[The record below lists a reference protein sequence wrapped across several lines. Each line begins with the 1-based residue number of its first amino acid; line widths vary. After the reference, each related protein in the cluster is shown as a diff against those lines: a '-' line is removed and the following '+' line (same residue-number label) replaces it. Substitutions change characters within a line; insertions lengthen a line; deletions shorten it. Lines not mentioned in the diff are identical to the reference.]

1 MVLVCWRFE
10 IIIANK
16 KKMNMSVEFSVS
28 KVAICIVNILLM
40 VTALAGQNKDDFS
53 FNPKTKEYNA
63 FEYFDADTIG
73 VHPVNTF
80 LLAKLSE
87 LMYLERID
95 YQLKYLQNGYKT
107 VDSIP
112 SSAWIKEY
120 PKVRDD
126 NFKMAFESRFQ
137 HFFYDPS
144 EMPLRNLEPNNGMQV
159 SSTPSFDYC
168 YWLDSINWAAE
179 NIPEFH
185 FIHKTAYWDNKKKQG
200 LDPELVVISTQDL
213 VIIVFRGTDKVGNDD
228 WSEWKGT
235 DFKLGLVPAG
245 GSLMKTKVHKGFWQ
259 SFELIRDELI
269 RTLEQVDASK
279 KKVWLT
285 GHSLGG
291 AMAILSGTYLKSIGY
306 PVQNVY
312 AFAAPR
318 VVGNAGFV
326 KRMNELLPN
335 QVQRFEY
342 YLDPIALLWAPKY
355 RHAGQRNWFDEAER
369 GNYKLYTNIKERYIS
384 PWFFRFNRHP
394 FKDKRTKSEIR
405 LQRTQFNGMIPELA
419 FRFWYHNPQW
429 YVKAAYQQLSDA
441 QKAMLPDVDDS
452 FPYLY
457 DSAKGPMTGSK

>member
-1 MVLVCWRFE
+1 MF
-10 IIIANK
+10 K
-16 KKMNMSVEFSVS
+16 EFSVAAY
-28 KVAICIVNILLM
+28 VFCIINILFEVNGLR
-40 VTALAGQNKDDFS
+40 AQSNADFS
-53 FNPKTKEYNA
+53 FTPKTKEYNA
-63 FEYFDADTIG
+63 FEFFDADAIG
-73 VHPVNTF
+73 VAPVNTF

-95 YQLKYLQNGYKT
+95 YQLRYLKNNYKT

-112 SSAWIKEY
+112 SSAWIKEH
-120 PKVRDD
+120 PIVRDD
-126 NFKMAFESRFQ
+126 NFKRAFESRFR

-144 EMPLRNLEPNNGMQV
+144 EMPLRNPKTEAEITNALQTTNSND
-159 SSTPSFDYC
+159 FDYC
-168 YWLDSINWAAE
+168 YWLDSTNWAAE

-185 FIHKTAYWDNKKKQG
+185 FIHKTAFWDSKKKQG
-200 LDPELVVISTQDL
+200 LDPELVVIATKEL
-213 VIIVFRGTDKVGNDD
+213 VIIVFRGTDRVGNDD

-235 DFKLGLVPAG
+235 DFKIGLVPAG

-269 RTLEQVDASK
+269 RTLEQVDAAK
-279 KKVWLT
+279 KRIWLS

-318 VVGNAGFV
+318 VVGNARFV

-335 QVQRFEY
+335 RVQRFEY
-342 YLDPIALLWAPKY
+342 YLDPVALLWAPKY
-355 RHAGQRNWFDEAER
+355 RHAGQRNWFDEAEL
-369 GNYKLYTNIKERYIS
+369 GNYKLYSNIRERYIS
-384 PWFFRFNRHP
+384 PWFFKFNRHP

-405 LQRTQFNGMIPELA
+405 LNRTQFNGMIPELA
-419 FRFWYHNPQW
+419 IRFWYHNPQW
-429 YVKAAYQQLSDA
+429 YVKAAYQQLTDA
-441 QKAMLPDVDDS
+441 QKALLPDVDDS

-457 DSAKGPMTGSK
+457 DSAKGPMVGTK